1 MMFVDASAIIAMIA
15 REEEGSA
22 LAARLDQ
29 ASRVHVSAVVV
40 YEAVL
45 GLARAGN
52 IAIIDAQAI
61 VDRFIDEVEAEIVPI
76 VAETSRVAVTAFDRF
91 GKGRHPAGL
100 NLGDCFAYACARVLD
115 EPLLYKGDDFPRTDI
130 TAG

>member
-1 MMFVDASAIIAMIA
+1 MMFVDASAIIAMIK
-15 REEEGSA
+15 REEDGSA
-22 LAARLDQ
+22 LAVRLDQ

-61 VDRFIDEVEAEIVPI
+61 VDGFVDEVEAEIVPM
-76 VAETSRVAVTAFDRF
+76 VAGA
-91 GKGRHPAGL
+91 GRGRR
-100 NLGDCFAYACARVLD
+100 ARPSTVSAKAAIRQG
-115 EPLLYKGDDFPRTDI
+115 Y
-130 TAG
+130 